1 MHDKQRAVCSIRGI
15 PSVGSPELTLGTEI
29 MASGDTGRVCQ
40 VSQNDTAKLS
50 NAAMARLSINAR
62 ESFVYS
68 MLQTLLNQPIKIKQ
82 LNEITMGFTIPA
94 FSIGVVLYI
103 CFHYLLGG
111 LFN

>member
-1 MHDKQRAVCSIRGI
+1 M
-15 PSVGSPELTLGTEI
+15 P
-29 MASGDTGRVCQ
+29 
-40 VSQNDTAKLS
+40 QNHTAKLS
-50 NAAMARLSINAR
+50 KASMAWLSINAR

-82 LNEITMGFTIPA
+82 LNEITMGFAIPA